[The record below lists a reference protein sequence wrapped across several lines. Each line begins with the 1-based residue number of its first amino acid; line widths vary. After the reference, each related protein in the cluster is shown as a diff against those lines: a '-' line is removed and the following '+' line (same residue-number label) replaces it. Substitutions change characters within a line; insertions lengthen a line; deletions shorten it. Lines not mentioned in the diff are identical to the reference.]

1 MDISGITDGKQ
12 SLDALAQGRLRELG
26 NTAAKDDG
34 AEAGKAVESLFARM
48 LVKELRRGLDTG
60 FFEGPGADI
69 YTAWLDEHLG
79 QTLADRDALGLAGM
93 VKTYTD
99 RKAAESET
107 PGTQGTQEA
116 R

>member
-1 MDISGITDGKQ
+1 MDLAGINDGKQ
-12 SLDALAQGRLRELG
+12 SLDALAQARIRELG
-26 NTAAKDDG
+26 QAAAKDDT
-34 AEAGKAVESLFARM
+34 AEVGKAIESLFASM

-60 FFEGPGADI
+60 FFEGPGAQV

-79 QTLADRDALGLAGM
+79 QALADRDALGLAGM
-93 VKTYTD
+93 VKTFAD

-107 PGTQGTQEA
+107 PGTDEIRET